1 MGLVNKIFRE
11 HQYNGTETRCSLLM
25 YMYGKKLFRSAGHSS
40 KCIVCDPRFP
50 IYRSFMLLYIHKIQV
65 SLISEHKFLYIPEY
79 SGTSTNV
86 VPGSQVF
93 FSGTQHLTGHA
104 DDWHFY
110 VCNANIILCIR
121 ITLTNLSHR
130 LLIRHLRRS
139 ARWPWRISYRIP
151 SHISSRGR
159 RRLNDNSP
167 ESLHKSV
174 KMCLCHYV
182 ISGTSGTNL
191 TMTSTPLKK
200 V

>member
-1 MGLVNKIFRE
+1 MACQMLCAWKKNLRPWHNICGSSAWPV
-11 HQYNGTETRCSLLM
+11 RCCVPE
-25 YMYGKKLFRSAGHSS
+25 KKT
-40 KCIVCDPRFP
+40 CDPRFP

-174 KMCLCHYV
+174 GFITPWYNSICGY
-182 ISGTSGTNL
+182 IYSIIIGNTSFRA
-191 TMTSTPLKK
+191 
-200 V
+200 